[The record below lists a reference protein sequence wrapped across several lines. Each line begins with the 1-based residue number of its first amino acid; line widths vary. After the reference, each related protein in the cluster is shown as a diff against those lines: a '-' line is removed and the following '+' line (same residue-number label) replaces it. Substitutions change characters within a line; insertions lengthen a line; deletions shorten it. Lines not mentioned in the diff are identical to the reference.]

1 MTESDSAVDPFVE
14 AEIKE
19 HQAALIRDMVAVVI
33 IVCVMLTLAGTAS
46 LIINTARGLVG
57 WLTVAF
63 ESSISPSAFRY
74 PAAVAAPRLV

>member
-1 MTESDSAVDPFVE
+1 MTEIDSAVDPFVE

-46 LIINTARGLVG
+46 LIINTAR
-57 WLTVAF
+57 WLTWMAHCCF
-63 ESSISPSAFRY
+63 
-74 PAAVAAPRLV
+74 

>member
-1 MTESDSAVDPFVE
+1 MTEIDSAVGPFVE

-19 HQAALIRDMVAVVI
+19 HQAALIRDMVAVV
-33 IVCVMLTLAGTAS
+33 MTLVGTAS

-63 ESSISPSAFRY
+63 ESSIS
-74 PAAVAAPRLV
+74 L

>member
-1 MTESDSAVDPFVE
+1 MTEIDSAVDPFVE

-19 HQAALIRDMVAVVI
+19 HQAALIRDMVAVV
-33 IVCVMLTLAGTAS
+33 MTLVGTAS

-63 ESSISPSAFRY
+63 ESSIS
-74 PAAVAAPRLV
+74 L

>member
-1 MTESDSAVDPFVE
+1 MTDIDCAVDPFVE
-14 AEIKE
+14 AEIKDY
-19 HQAALIRDMVAVVI
+19 QAAVIRDMVAVVI

-74 PAAVAAPRLV
+74 PAAVATPRLV

>member
-1 MTESDSAVDPFVE
+1 MTEIDSAVDPFVE

-33 IVCVMLTLAGTAS
+33 IVCVMLTLVGTAS

-57 WLTVAF
+57 CLTVAF
-63 ESSISPSAFRY
+63 ESSIS
-74 PAAVAAPRLV
+74 L

>member
-1 MTESDSAVDPFVE
+1 MTEIDSTVDPFVE

-19 HQAALIRDMVAVVI
+19 RQAALIRDMVAVV
-33 IVCVMLTLAGTAS
+33 MTLVGTAS

-63 ESSISPSAFRY
+63 ESSISP
-74 PAAVAAPRLV
+74 

>member
-1 MTESDSAVDPFVE
+1 MTEIDSAVDPFVE

-33 IVCVMLTLAGTAS
+33 IVCVMLTLVGTAS
-46 LIINTARGLVG
+46 LIINTASGLVG

-63 ESSISPSAFRY
+63 ASSISPRVFRC
-74 PAAVAAPRLV
+74 PVAVAAPRLV

>member
-1 MTESDSAVDPFVE
+1 MTEIDSAVDPFVE

-33 IVCVMLTLAGTAS
+33 IVCVMLTLVGTAS
-46 LIINTARGLVG
+46 LIINTARGLAG

-63 ESSISPSAFRY
+63 ESSISP
-74 PAAVAAPRLV
+74 

>member
-1 MTESDSAVDPFVE
+1 MTEIYSAVDAFVE

-19 HQAALIRDMVAVVI
+19 HQAALIRDMVAVV
-33 IVCVMLTLAGTAS
+33 MTLVGTAS

-63 ESSISPSAFRY
+63 ESSIS
-74 PAAVAAPRLV
+74 L

>member
-1 MTESDSAVDPFVE
+1 MTEIDSAVDPFVE

-19 HQAALIRDMVAVVI
+19 HQAALIRDMVAVV
-33 IVCVMLTLAGTAS
+33 MTLVGTAS

-63 ESSISPSAFRY
+63 ESSISP
-74 PAAVAAPRLV
+74 